1 MGETL
6 VSASKGSIS
15 FGCGKECWG
24 FNLTKFARLY
34 AKKFKTDVVK
44 LMEKLWGDNYYD
56 PSSKKWKKEPLS
68 DDGKPLKRAFVNF
81 IIDPVIKIVN
91 ACMEG
96 NKEQVEKMCT
106 ALEINLTQA
115 DKEL

>member
-1 MGETL
+1 MGDTL
-6 VSASKGSIS
+6 VAPTKGSVS

-34 AKKFKTDVVK
+34 AKKFKTDSNK

-56 PSSKKWKKEPLS
+56 AVGKKWKKEPLG

-81 IIDPVIKIVN
+81 IMDPVVKIVN

-96 NKEQVEKMCT
+96 NKE
-106 ALEINLTQA
+106 
-115 DKEL
+115 

>member
-6 VSASKGSIS
+6 VSPTKGSIS

-24 FNLTKFARLY
+24 FNLTKFSRLY
-34 AKKFKTDVVK
+34 SKKFKTDAAK
-44 LMEKLWGDNYYD
+44 LMDKLWGDNYYD
-56 PSSKKWKKEPLS
+56 AGAKKWKKENVS
-68 DDGKPLKRAFVNF
+68 DDGKPLKRAFVTF
-81 IIDPVIKIVN
+81 IIEPVIKIVN